1 MEDLPTM
8 VSSMNS
14 GGSVSSNTAAV
25 IESIIGTQTSQDA
38 SVVSG
43 AIGTLSSGKI
53 GQSSAQAASQNTV
66 QHAVVNTENY
76 DSRGFQT
83 SGTSNVPLPK
93 MDLAEEPALPSML
106 DLPEM
111 PDLDDLLQDEKEEA
125 PALDLP
131 ELPDF

>member
-1 MEDLPTM
+1 M

-14 GGSVSSNTAAV
+14 RGSVNSNTAAV
-25 IESIIGTQTSQDA
+25 IESIVGTQTSQDA
-38 SVVSG
+38 SLVSN
-43 AIGTLSSGKI
+43 AIGTLSSGEI

-66 QHAVVNTENY
+66 QHAVVNSENF

-83 SGTSNVPLPK
+83 SGTANVPLPK
-93 MDLAEEPALPSML
+93 MDLAKEPALPSML

-111 PDLDDLLQDEKEEA
+111 PDLDDLLQDEKEETSA
-125 PALDLP
+125 FGLP